1 MAYRKFVPE
10 IWSEQ
15 YNRELEK
22 ALVFA
27 EDCNRQYEGEVKQA
41 GDTVRILGVGKPT
54 ITTTTTATDITLA
67 NAENVTDT
75 SISMK
80 IDQVAYYNFKVGDID
95 KAQAV
100 ANGPMDALMSESAY
114 GVADEMDKYIAKLA
128 SDTRADKLD
137 TASTQV
143 TKANILGYVDRGLK
157 KLYEQN
163 VSNNSK
169 ITLTVPPWFYM
180 LMKQAYVD
188 LDQNNSTMIEN
199 GKVGRY
205 GNVIVKMSNN
215 VYKTGTDSLIMLR
228 TDKAIAFANPLTHVE
243 PYRPDNSF
251 SDAVKGFV
259 LYGGTIARPKE
270 MVVLNCKE

>member
-1 MAYRKFVPE
+1 MAYKKFVPE

-27 EDCNRQYEGEVKQA
+27 EDCNRQYEGDVKQA

-54 ITTTTTATDITLA
+54 ITTADTSTDITLT
-67 NAENVTDT
+67 NAENVADT

-95 KAQAV
+95 KAQSV

-114 GVADEMDKYIAKLA
+114 GVADEMDKYIAKFA
-128 SDTRADKLD
+128 ADTKAEKLN
-137 TASTQV
+137 TAATQI
-143 TKANILGYVDRGLK
+143 TKANILNYVDDGLQ
-157 KLYEQN
+157 KLYENN
-163 VSNNSK
+163 VSHNSK
-169 ITLTVPPWFYM
+169 ITMTVSPWFYK
-180 LMKQAYVD
+180 LLKQAYVD
-188 LDQNNSTMIEN
+188 LDKNNSTMIEN

-215 VYKTGTDSLIMLR
+215 VHTVGADSLIMLR
-228 TDKAIAFANPLTHVE
+228 TDKAVAFANPLTHVE

-251 SDAVKGFV
+251 ADAVKGFV
-259 LYGGTIARPKE
+259 LYGAILARPKE
-270 MVVLNCKE
+270 MVVLNCKK

>member
-1 MAYRKFVPE
+1 MAYKKFIPE

-41 GDTVRILGVGKPT
+41 GDTVRILGVGRPT
-54 ITTTTTATDITLA
+54 ISTTTTATDLILPD
-67 NAENVTDT
+67 AENVADT

-95 KAQAV
+95 KAQSV
-100 ANGPMDALMSESAY
+100 ANGPMDALMAESAY
-114 GVADEMDKYIAKLA
+114 GVADKMDQYIAKLA
-128 SDTRADKLD
+128 ADTRADKLD
-137 TASTQV
+137 ATSTQI
-143 TKANILGYVDRGLK
+143 TKANILNYVDKGLK
-157 KLYEQN
+157 KLYENN
-163 VSNNSK
+163 VSRNSK
-169 ITLTVPPWFYM
+169 ITMTVSPWFYT

-188 LDQNNSTMIEN
+188 LDKNNSNMIEN

-215 VYKTGTDSLIMLR
+215 VHTVGADSLIMLR

-243 PYRPDNSF
+243 AYRPGKAF
-251 SDAVKGFV
+251 ADAVKGFV

>member
-1 MAYRKFVPE
+1 MAYRNFVPT

-54 ITTTTTATDITLA
+54 ITDTTTATDIALTG
-67 NAENVTDT
+67 AENVADT
-75 SISMK
+75 SIPMK
-80 IDQVAYYNFKVGDID
+80 IDKIAYYNFKVGDID
-95 KAQAV
+95 KAQSV

-114 GVADEMDKYIAKLA
+114 GVADKMDQYIAKLA
-128 SDTRADKLD
+128 GSSDATKLD
-137 TASTQV
+137 TASQQV
-143 TKANILGYVDRGLK
+143 TKANILEYVDRGLK

-163 VSNNSK
+163 VSPNSK

-188 LDQNNSTMIEN
+188 LDKSNSTMIEN

-215 VYKTGTDSLIMLR
+215 VHAVGADSFIMLR

-251 SDAVKGFV
+251 ADAVKGFV
-259 LYGGTIARPKE
+259 LYGGIIARPKE
-270 MVVLNCKE
+270 LIVLNCKQ

>member
-67 NAENVTDT
+67 NAENVADT

-100 ANGPMDALMSESAY
+100 ANGPMDALMAESAY

-137 TASTQV
+137 TTSTQI

-188 LDQNNSTMIEN
+188 LDQNNSTMI
-199 GKVGRY
+199 
-205 GNVIVKMSNN
+205 
-215 VYKTGTDSLIMLR
+215 
-228 TDKAIAFANPLTHVE
+228 
-243 PYRPDNSF
+243 
-251 SDAVKGFV
+251 
-259 LYGGTIARPKE
+259 
-270 MVVLNCKE
+270 

>member
-1 MAYRKFVPE
+1 MAYRNFVPT

-54 ITTTTTATDITLA
+54 ISTATTATDITLLD
-67 NAENVTDT
+67 AENVTDT
-75 SISMK
+75 SIAMK
-80 IDQVAYYNFKVGDID
+80 IDQVAHYNFKVGDID

-114 GVADEMDKYIAKLA
+114 GVADEMDKYIAKFA
-128 SDTRADKLD
+128 ADAKAEKLD
-137 TASTQV
+137 TASQQI
-143 TKANILGYVDRGLK
+143 TKANILNYVDKGLK
-157 KLYEQN
+157 KLYENN
-163 VSNNSK
+163 VSHNSK

-188 LDQNNSTMIEN
+188 LDKNNSTMIEN

-215 VYKTGTDSLIMLR
+215 VHKTGTDSLIMLR

-243 PYRPDNSF
+243 PYRPEKSF
-251 SDAVKGFV
+251 ADAVKGFV
-259 LYGGTIARPKE
+259 LYGGIIARPKE

>member
-1 MAYRKFVPE
+1 MAYRNFVPT

-27 EDCNRQYEGEVKQA
+27 EDCNRQYEGDVKQA

-67 NAENVTDT
+67 NAENVADT
-75 SISMK
+75 SIPMK

-95 KAQAV
+95 KAQSV

-128 SDTRADKLD
+128 ADTTAVKID
-137 TASTQV
+137 TTATQV
-143 TKANILGYVDRGLK
+143 TKANILNYVDKGLK
-157 KLYEQN
+157 KLYENN
-163 VSNNSK
+163 VAHNSK
-169 ITLTVPPWFYM
+169 ITLTVSPWFYM

-188 LDQNNSTMIEN
+188 LDKNNSTMIEN

-205 GNVIVKMSNN
+205 GNVVVKMSNN
-215 VYKTGTDSLIMLR
+215 VHKTATESLIMLR

-259 LYGGTIARPKE
+259 LYGGVLARPKE

>member
-1 MAYRKFVPE
+1 MAYKKFIPE
-10 IWSEQ
+10 IWSEK

-54 ITTTTTATDITLA
+54 ITTTTTATDIILPD
-67 NAENVTDT
+67 AESVADT

-95 KAQAV
+95 KAQSV
-100 ANGPMDALMSESAY
+100 ANGPMDALVAESAY
-114 GVADEMDKYIAKLA
+114 GVADKMDQYIAKFA
-128 SDTRADKLD
+128 ADT
-137 TASTQV
+137 TATKMDSTSTQI
-143 TKANILGYVDRGLK
+143 TKANILNYVDKGLK
-157 KLYEQN
+157 KLYENN
-163 VSNNSK
+163 VSRNSK
-169 ITLTVPPWFYM
+169 ITMTVSPWFYT

-188 LDQNNSTMIEN
+188 LDKNNSAMIEN

-215 VYKTGTDSLIMLR
+215 VHTVGADSLIMLR
-228 TDKAIAFANPLTHVE
+228 TDNAIAFANPLTHVE
-243 PYRPDNSF
+243 AYRPSKLF
-251 SDAVKGFV
+251 ADAVKGFV